1 MIPDVTLISP
11 YPSPREP
18 GASGVAWYTRCLAR
32 ALADAGAQV
41 EVLAPAS
48 EGDHRTEHD
57 GPVRVSRPFRRGAT
71 GPAQAAAAAVATR
84 SPVVHFQ
91 HEAFLYGGPESVPS
105 VLMGLARLRRAGR
118 GPAVTMHQVVDPVAV
133 DRRFTEMHR
142 VSLPAPV
149 ARAALSA
156 MQSSIASLAQR
167 VIVHE
172 DDFCRTIPGAVRFPL
187 GGNASASPTA
197 GVSLRA
203 AELRSSLGLRREQ
216 LVVLCFGFVAPYKG
230 LEAALQAARLAGPEV
245 AVVVAGGEHPRLAGS
260 GYYESLRRTF
270 ADTAAFTGFVDDG
283 DVGAWFAASDAVL
296 LPYPQPFSSSGVL
309 ADALAH
315 DVAALVS
322 APLARV
328 VGLPEE
334 VSVPLDPPE
343 LAGRLLEL
351 ARDRSQ
357 LDGLRAAVAALQGG
371 RSWPELAHRH
381 LGLYGEVIDAQRLA
395 RRPVRLRSR
404 G

>member
-1 MIPDVTLISP
+1 VIPDVTLISP

-32 ALADAGAQV
+32 ALADAGAHV

-48 EGDHRTEHD
+48 ERDRGTDHD
-57 GPVRVSRPFRRGAT
+57 GPVRVFRPFRRGAT
-71 GPAQAAAAAVATR
+71 GAARAAAAAVATR
-84 SPVVHFQ
+84 SPVVHLQ

-118 GPAVTMHQVVDPVAV
+118 GPAVTMHQVVDPATV
-133 DRRFTEMHR
+133 DRRFTEIHG

-149 ARAALSA
+149 ARAALTA

-172 DDFCRTIPGAVRFPL
+172 DDFCRTVPGAVRFPL
-187 GGNASASPTA
+187 GANLSAPPTA
-197 GVSLRA
+197 RVSPRA
-203 AELRSSLGLRREQ
+203 AELRSSHRLRPEQ

-230 LEAALQAARLAGPEV
+230 LEVALQAARMAGPEV
-245 AVVVAGGEHPRLAGS
+245 ALVVAGGEHPRLAGN

-270 ADTAAFTGFVDDG
+270 GDTAAFTGFVDDG
-283 DVGAWFAASDAVL
+283 DVAAWFAASDAVL

-315 DVAALVS
+315 DAAALVS

-334 VSVPLDPPE
+334 IAVPLDPSG
-343 LAGRLLEL
+343 LAARLLEL

-357 LDGLRAAVAALQGG
+357 LDRLRAAVAGLQEG

-395 RRPVRLRSR
+395 RRPVRLGPRR
-404 G
+404 

>member
-41 EVLAPAS
+41 EVVAPAS
-48 EGDHRTEHD
+48 ERDHGPGQD

-71 GPAQAAAAAVATR
+71 GAVRAAAAAIATR
-84 SPVVHFQ
+84 SPVVHLQ

-105 VLMGLARLRRAGR
+105 VLMGLAQLRRAGR
-118 GPAVTMHQVVDPVAV
+118 GPAVTMHQVVDPTTV
-133 DRRFTEMHR
+133 DRRFTEIHR

-149 ARAALSA
+149 ARAALSG
-156 MQSSIASLAQR
+156 MQSAIAGLAQR

-172 DDFCRTIPGAVRFPL
+172 DDFCRVVPGAVRFPV
-187 GGNASASPTA
+187 GGNLSASSGD
-197 GVSLRA
+197 GVSTRA
-203 AELRSSLGLRREQ
+203 AELRSSHGLRPEQ

-230 LEAALQAARLAGPEV
+230 LEAALEAARMAGPEI
-245 AVVVAGGEHPRLAGS
+245 ALVVAGGEHPRLAGN
-260 GYYESLRRTF
+260 GYYHSLRRDF
-270 ADTAAFTGFVDDG
+270 ADAAVFTGFVDDG
-283 DVGAWFAASDAVL
+283 DVAAWFSASDAVL

-309 ADALAH
+309 AEALSH
-315 DVAALVS
+315 DVAPLVS
-322 APLARV
+322 GPLARMI
-328 VGLPEE
+328 GLPGQ
-334 VSVPLDPPE
+334 VAVPLDPPG
-343 LAGRLLEL
+343 LSARLIDL

-357 LDGLRAAVAALQGG
+357 LDQIRAAVAGLQEG

-381 LGLYGEVIDAQRLA
+381 LGLYGEVIDVQRLA
-395 RRPVRLRSR
+395 RRPVRVRSR
-404 G
+404 R